1 MYGGGKMPIKK
12 IKDLITK
19 LATDADY
26 RKKFFESGK
35 KEELLGRDFS
45 KEEREVL
52 VNLTP
57 DKVEEFVAS
66 NDRVSFSDI
75 RI

>member
-1 MYGGGKMPIKK
+1 MPTKK
-12 IKDLITK
+12 IKNLITK

-26 RKKFFESGK
+26 RKTFFGSK
-35 KEELLGRDFS
+35 NKEELLSKDFS
-45 KEEREVL
+45 AEEKQVL

-57 DKVEEFVAS
+57 DRVEEFVAS
-66 NDRVSFSDI
+66 NDMVSFSDI

>member
-1 MYGGGKMPIKK
+1 MPTQK

-26 RKKFFESGK
+26 RKKFFESK
-35 KEELLGRDFS
+35 NKEELLSTDFN
-45 KEEREVL
+45 KEEKQVL
-52 VNLTP
+52 ANLTP
-57 DKVEEFVAS
+57 DRVEEFVAS
-66 NDRVSFSDI
+66 NDTVSFSDI